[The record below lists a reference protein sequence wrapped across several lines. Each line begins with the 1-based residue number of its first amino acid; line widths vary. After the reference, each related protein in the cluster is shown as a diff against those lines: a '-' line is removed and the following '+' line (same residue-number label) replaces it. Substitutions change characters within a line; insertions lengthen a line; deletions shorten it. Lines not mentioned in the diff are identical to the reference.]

1 MFSKIDWNQFLND
14 HKGSIILF
22 LCGFI
27 LLGLGVFYVKSG
39 LERPSTKVEVLNKA
53 TQSQAE
59 DFFAVEVS
67 GSVEKPGVYKLDKNS
82 RVEDALILAG
92 GLSQDADRQW
102 VERFINRASKITDGQ
117 KIFIQSESQKL
128 EVKGQNSQTGVLG
141 SVDSLVNINTATLSQ
156 LDKLPGIGPTYGQN
170 IIDHRPYSTGE
181 ELLSKG
187 VLKKSVYEKIRDKIT
202 VY

>member
-1 MFSKIDWNQFLND
+1 MFSIDWNQFLNN

-22 LCGFI
+22 LAGFI
-27 LLGLGVFYVKSG
+27 LVGLGVFYVKSG
-39 LERPSTKVEVLNKA
+39 LGGPSTKVEVLNKA
-53 TQSQAE
+53 TQSQEE

-92 GLSQDADRQW
+92 GLSEDADRQW

-117 KIFIQSESQKL
+117 KIFIQNKNQNL
-128 EVKGQNSQTGVLG
+128 NVKSPNYQANVEGLNYSDLI
-141 SVDSLVNINTATLSQ
+141 NINTATISQ

-170 IIDHRPYSTGE
+170 IIDHRPYSTVE
-181 ELLSKG
+181 ELLSKE
-187 VLKKSVYEKIRDKIT
+187 VLKKSVYEKIKDKIT